1 MNFYYPF
8 GLLGLIGVPILI
20 IIYIIKSKY
29 TEQTVASTYLWELS
43 ERFLKKR
50 KPVSKITGIIT
61 LILQILAVVTVS
73 LLIAHPVF
81 TIPASANDY
90 FFILD
95 GSASMNMTQNGET
108 RFEKAQKQINSVI
121 DKSKGGSS
129 YTLALAG
136 DSVNVMFEGITDK
149 EQAKIFI
156 NGLKAGWNSADCS
169 SAVNFAQDYFDS
181 NRSALVYLVTDK
193 QYETENIELIDVSGG
208 EVNYAF
214 ADYGYELVANGIT
227 ASGTVVSYSSD
238 ATLTVEL
245 LLTVDGKETSCAQ
258 TKVSAAK
265 GVSAEFTLNYKPGE
279 MPSFT
284 ALKLRIA
291 EADALAED
299 NVIILYDKAKSADRT
314 VLLVNGTEDGVYLKQ
329 SLEYAGNATVTA
341 MSSIDYAETYVNG
354 NVPEGYGMYVY
365 NGYAPEKLPTNA
377 AIWLLNAVTGT
388 DSGSGITYR
397 DTLTPRDKTGPESYY
412 TAKYS
417 KNTSSQAKELML
429 GLVKRDVAVRTYAKY
444 GVPRNY
450 TNILE
455 YNGDALI
462 TAGLNGNNDRQVVFA
477 FELGNSS
484 LAMLDDFLILVRN
497 LMNYSF
503 PQVIDETVYDCGENL
518 VVNVVPGCR
527 NIAVTS
533 PSGNTVT
540 LDTVDNDVCELAL
553 TETGTYTINV
563 TVAGKQEDSVLY
575 AYARVPEVESRNPA
589 GEAIYLAGD
598 REFNYSDGFYDKL
611 LAFFILITVLLL
623 ADWGVYC
630 YEQYQ
635 LR

>member
-1 MNFYYPF
+1 MRFYYPL

-50 KPVSKITGIIT
+50 KPISKLTGIIT
-61 LILQILAVVTVS
+61 LILQILAVITVS

-108 RFEKAQKQINSVI
+108 RFDKAKNRINSVI

-129 YTLALAG
+129 YTLAFAG
-136 DSVNVMFEGITDK
+136 DTVNVMFEGVTDK
-149 EQAKIFI
+149 DQAKVFI
-156 NGLKAGWNSADCS
+156 NGLSAGWNSTDCS
-169 SAVNFAQDYFDS
+169 AAVNFAQEYFDA
-181 NRSALVYLVTDK
+181 NRSAQVYLVTDK
-193 QYETENIELIDVSGG
+193 PYETANIELINVADG
-208 EVNYAF
+208 ESNYAF
-214 ADYGYELVANGIT
+214 TDYGYTPVSDGIT
-227 ASGTVVSYSSD
+227 AKGAVVSYSAD

-245 LLTVDGKETSCAQ
+245 LLTVDGEEVHCAQ
-258 TKVSAAK
+258 TSVTAAA
-265 GVSAEFTLNYKPGE
+265 GVPAEFTINYKPDE
-279 MPSFT
+279 IPAYT
-284 ALKLRIA
+284 AVKLAITNS
-291 EADALAED
+291 DALAED
-299 NVIILYDKAKSADRT
+299 NVIILYDAAKSADRT
-314 VLLVNGTEDGVYLKQ
+314 VLLVTGTDDGVYLKQ
-329 SLEYAGNATVTA
+329 ALEYSGKATVKTISA
-341 MSSIDYAETYVNG
+341 LDYAETYTGG
-354 NVPEGYGMYVY
+354 NVPDGYGMYVY
-365 NGYAPEKLPTNA
+365 NGYAPEKLPSNA
-377 AIWLLNAVTGT
+377 AIWLINAVDGK
-388 DSGSGITYR
+388 DSGAGITYR
-397 DTLTPRDKTGPESYY
+397 DTLTPRDETGPYSYY
-412 TAKYS
+412 TAQYS
-417 KNTSSQAKELML
+417 KNTSSQAKELMQ

-462 TAGLNGNNDRQVVFA
+462 TAGLNSNNDRQVVFA
-477 FELGNSS
+477 FELGKSS
-484 LAMLDDFLILVRN
+484 IAMLDDFLILVRN

-503 PQVIDETVYDCGENL
+503 PRVINETVYNCGENL
-518 VVNVVPGCR
+518 TVNVVPGCR

-540 LDTVDNDVCELAL
+540 LDTVDNDVCEVAL

-563 TVAGKQEDSVLY
+563 TVAGKAEDSVLY
-575 AYARVPEVESRNPA
+575 AYARVPETESRNQG

-598 REFNYSDGFYDKL
+598 REYNYSDGFYDKL
-611 LAFFILITVLLL
+611 VVFFVLIALLLL

>member
-1 MNFYYPF
+1 MNFYYPL

-214 ADYGYELVANGIT
+214 ADYDYELVTNGIT

-354 NVPEGYGMYVY
+354 NVPDGYGMYVY
-365 NGYAPEKLPTNA
+365 NGYAPEKLPANA

-497 LMNYSF
+497 LMN
-503 PQVIDETVYDCGENL
+503 
-518 VVNVVPGCR
+518 
-527 NIAVTS
+527 
-533 PSGNTVT
+533 
-540 LDTVDNDVCELAL
+540 
-553 TETGTYTINV
+553 
-563 TVAGKQEDSVLY
+563 
-575 AYARVPEVESRNPA
+575 
-589 GEAIYLAGD
+589 
-598 REFNYSDGFYDKL
+598 
-611 LAFFILITVLLL
+611 
-623 ADWGVYC
+623 
-630 YEQYQ
+630 
-635 LR
+635 

>member
-1 MNFYYPF
+1 M
-8 GLLGLIGVPILI
+8 
-20 IIYIIKSKY
+20 
-29 TEQTVASTYLWELS
+29 
-43 ERFLKKR
+43 
-50 KPVSKITGIIT
+50 
-61 LILQILAVVTVS
+61 
-73 LLIAHPVF
+73 
-81 TIPASANDY
+81 
-90 FFILD
+90 
-95 GSASMNMTQNGET
+95 
-108 RFEKAQKQINSVI
+108 
-121 DKSKGGSS
+121 
-129 YTLALAG
+129 
-136 DSVNVMFEGITDK
+136 
-149 EQAKIFI
+149 
-156 NGLKAGWNSADCS
+156 
-169 SAVNFAQDYFDS
+169 
-181 NRSALVYLVTDK
+181 
-193 QYETENIELIDVSGG
+193 SGG

-214 ADYGYELVANGIT
+214 ADYGYELVTNGIT

-365 NGYAPEKLPTNA
+365 NGYAPEKLPANA

-563 TVAGKQEDSVLY
+563 KIAGNQEDSVLY